1 MGQKWIHQVIE
12 LLLGGFDNV
21 HGRRSIRRVKT
32 GKNIPPCLAFRGL
45 VKKRV
50 FPMHVAATEEI
61 HCFDRIKFK
70 DGILL
75 SLPEFSFVH
84 MTLFL

>member
-1 MGQKWIHQVIE
+1 
-12 LLLGGFDNV
+12 
-21 HGRRSIRRVKT
+21 
-32 GKNIPPCLAFRGL
+32 
-45 VKKRV
+45 
-50 FPMHVAATEEI
+50 MHVAATEEI

-75 SLPEFSFVH
+75 SLPKFSFVH